1 MTPSIESR
9 AVMHNWTIPCRS
21 ASISNALKN
30 CNEGGKPQQTFE
42 GLGGKGRTYYHEI
55 ERSFDTMSTQCAYVG
70 DETLRFHRRLGIRMW
85 AMQSRGRV
93 TGAGLGVSSGSGVE
107 ADLDRG
113 VYSDVGVSVRGL
125 YDGSGLAVDAML
137 ELGGS
142 VTEVIDET
150 LGSATEDSSSVVAL
164 AVGMAGSDLCAV
176 ECESAGVR
184 AGACKWRTI
193 K

>member
-1 MTPSIESR
+1 M
-9 AVMHNWTIPCRS
+9 RS
-21 ASISNALKN
+21 
-30 CNEGGKPQQTFE
+30 PQQTYE
-42 GLGGKGRTYYHEI
+42 GLEGKEGRTI
-55 ERSFDTMSTQCAYVG
+55 MRLSVPSIQCRPSARMSEMKLCVSTAG
-70 DETLRFHRRLGIRMW
+70 LGSGRWRRR
-85 AMQSRGRV
+85 ASGRV

-137 ELGGS
+137 ELGGP

-150 LGSATEDSSSVVAL
+150 LGSATDDSSSVVAL

-184 AGACKWRTI
+184 AGA
-193 K
+193 